1 MPRESTVM
9 YEFSPENPLDR
20 DMFASFITQAA
31 ASSTPTYIC
40 DIRTPPGRFEQYCF
54 EGRARAEA
62 NARMRGKA
70 WRPTDQVT
78 PGQALTVDE
87 LGRVGEGYI
96 EEMLAG
102 PDGERGLD
110 VAPVLADSTD
120 DRPDKTLNG
129 LKFDVKAANPRPGDS
144 FAVPIWQVA
153 SKGFDALLLVQH
165 IEPGLARVWCCR
177 CKPEGGAWRSQA
189 GVRGKKPFWRIE
201 CTPAPAD

>member
-1 MPRESTVM
+1 MQPY
-9 YEFSPENPLDR
+9 YEFSTENELDR
-20 DMFASFITQAA
+20 DLFAHFITAA
-31 ASSTPTYIC
+31 AANSTPTYIC
-40 DIRTPPGRFEQYCF
+40 DIRTPPGKFEQYCL
-54 EGRARAEA
+54 EGRMRAEA
-62 NARMRGKA
+62 NARMKGTA
-70 WRPTDQVT
+70 WRQSDQLT

-96 EEMLAG
+96 EEML
-102 PDGERGLD
+102 GLD
-110 VAPVLADSTD
+110 VAPVLADRTD

-144 FAVPIWQVA
+144 FAVPCWQVA
-153 SKGFDALLLVQH
+153 NKGFDALLLVQH

-201 CTPAPAD
+201 CTPAPAAAA